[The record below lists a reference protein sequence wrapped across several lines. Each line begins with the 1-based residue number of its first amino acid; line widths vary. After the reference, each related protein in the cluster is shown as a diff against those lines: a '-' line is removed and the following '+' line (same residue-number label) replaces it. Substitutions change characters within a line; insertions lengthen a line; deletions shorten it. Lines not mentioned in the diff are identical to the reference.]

1 MPRLAAR
8 RPRRG
13 PQLARPAWQPRCL
26 GVRERLPPINVHIH
40 PRYKPIMPAR
50 RPLQDS
56 SNGTGT
62 RDLLSQ
68 DLLFLVWEVLLLV
81 AGGGGGGSDGKGGKE
96 KGRQGG

>member
-1 MPRLAAR
+1 
-8 RPRRG
+8 
-13 PQLARPAWQPRCL
+13 
-26 GVRERLPPINVHIH
+26 
-40 PRYKPIMPAR
+40 MPAR

-81 AGGGGGGSDGKGGKE
+81 AGGGGGSGGGGGGRE
-96 KGRQGG
+96 EGRQGGRQWQGVWGW